1 MGPLFI
7 GLFRSECRGE
17 RGSHKSW
24 TQIEYRQ
31 HERKMGAFLC
41 KEWERGINS
50 LPTSIAAAC
59 SWKWTI
65 GANFVSCFA
74 QMCLD
79 HKPDSIY
86 PVRCVFE
93 SQCSQMW
100 VDNRLVDGF
109 DPKSDT
115 DLQAW
120 FINARRRIVQP
131 MIDQSNRAGG
141 ASAAYGPEGA
151 GMGYMMDGSQQ
162 MHIRPPG
169 MQNLS
174 CSEGAMGMGH
184 MGGMG
189 GYSQMSQLR
198 SPVHSQAMLLPGHP
212 HAMMMAHGPMG
223 HPGLPPQGSPYDA
236 SGGHIMDIHAS

>member
-1 MGPLFI
+1 
-7 GLFRSECRGE
+7 
-17 RGSHKSW
+17 
-24 TQIEYRQ
+24 
-31 HERKMGAFLC
+31 
-41 KEWERGINS
+41 
-50 LPTSIAAAC
+50 
-59 SWKWTI
+59 
-65 GANFVSCFA
+65 
-74 QMCLD
+74 
-79 HKPDSIY
+79 
-86 PVRCVFE
+86 
-93 SQCSQMW
+93 
-100 VDNRLVDGF
+100 
-109 DPKSDT
+109 
-115 DLQAW
+115 
-120 FINARRRIVQP
+120 

-141 ASAAYGPEGA
+141 ASAAYGPDGA

-189 GYSQMSQLR
+189 GYTQMSQLR

-212 HAMMMAHGPMG
+212 HAAMMMAHGPMG